1 MDAIRRQP
9 TAKRSKPQP
18 TLHYGDAFGDCVI
31 NGFAGTGATSY
42 VYRARKS
49 DSFEPVAIKV
59 LHPHLLKDAVKRE
72 RFLREAQIMLQLEHP
87 NIVRFERIID
97 GEQDL
102 AFIMEYVDGMTL
114 SSWCERYAYDL
125 DESVLA
131 CVFVDILRGLSHA
144 HRHGIVHRDL
154 KPGNVMITFQDGRYM
169 AKIID
174 FGVARVMD
182 SPMSDEEKNRIVG
195 TAAYISPEE
204 VTNPENV
211 CPASDLYSLGVML
224 YEASCGRRPFEGMP
238 VRDLLTAHV
247 SSRPEAPRALNPN
260 MTPAFESVI
269 LKTLQKQPEG
279 RFESAP
285 EMIRAL
291 ELAIQGVLSMTEAQ
305 WDVYDDAETT
315 TEWHRAVERVAE
327 ARRRPVFDALRRCF
341 GAAVTL
347 FMATGVRGDAT
358 DPHHLNRN
366 HGADQLPFL

>member
-18 TLHYGDAFGDCVI
+18 TLHYGDTFGECVI

-42 VYRARKS
+42 VYRARKV
-49 DSFEPVAIKV
+49 DSFDPVAVKV
-59 LHPHLLKDAVKRE
+59 LHPHLLKDHIKRE
-72 RFLREAQIMLQLEHP
+72 RFLREAQIMLKLQHP
-87 NIVRFERIID
+87 NIVRFERIVDDAD
-97 GEQDL
+97 GL
-102 AFIMEYVDGMTL
+102 AFVMEYVDGMTL
-114 SSWCERYAYDL
+114 SAWCERYAYDL

-174 FGVARVMD
+174 FGVARMMT

-204 VTNPENV
+204 VMDPEKV

-238 VRDLLTAHV
+238 VRDLLSAHV
-247 SSRPEAPRALNPN
+247 SSRPESPRALNPN

-269 LKTLQKQPEG
+269 LRTLQKQPEG

-291 ELAIQGVLSMTEAQ
+291 ELAIQGVLAMTEAQ
-305 WDVYDDAETT
+305 WDDYDDAEAT
-315 TEWHRAVERVAE
+315 TEWHRSVMRVSA
-327 ARRRPVFDALRRCF
+327 ASRRPVLDALKRCF
-341 GAAVTL
+341 GVAVTL
-347 FMATGVRGDAT
+347 FMATGLRGDAN
-358 DPHHLNRN
+358 DPHYLNR
-366 HGADQLPFL
+366 HSSPDQLPFI